1 MKHTQKMMMISMGRG
16 TKVDVFGEPK
26 KKKREEKGMKME
38 KKAESSVLRATA
50 NARGEASSIAQE

>member
-38 KKAESSVLRATA
+38 KKAESSVLRATV
-50 NARGEASSIAQE
+50 NARGKASSIAPE